1 MFDHDYER
9 SSSDDDVDRNDYKQD
24 DAQEEDED
32 AYLEST
38 GKTQVAMITESLMI
52 TNTDLYSFA
61 EEFMELIE
69 NQTFLWPVPMLKVIK
84 FLSDKSIEFSKEDVP
99 GRNTGLLNYQQ
110 LYNEVNL
117 VMVMLLLNV
126 PVQLDIEVG
135 DKLIDLNKTRQ
146 ISYKKQPFHEPLII
160 LEILLNHKKLDRSEI
175 RPEIL
180 PLLFQS

>member
-69 NQTFLWPVPMLKVIK
+69 NQTFLWPVAYAQGHQ
-84 FLSDKSIEFSKEDVP
+84 VP
-99 GRNTGLLNYQQ
+99 ERQVNRVQQ
-110 LYNEVNL
+110 GGCPREEHRIA
-117 VMVMLLLNV
+117 
-126 PVQLDIEVG
+126 QLPTA
-135 DKLIDLNKTRQ
+135 L
-146 ISYKKQPFHEPLII
+146 
-160 LEILLNHKKLDRSEI
+160 
-175 RPEIL
+175 
-180 PLLFQS
+180 